1 MIEKFKWRVRIS
13 ILEGSGSLG
22 WVSIKKAIITGV
34 TGQDGA
40 YLAKFLL
47 DKGYRVYGTYR
58 RLSTPNFWRI
68 QSLGIHE
75 DICLLS
81 CELGD
86 QSSMIN
92 IIQEYKPDEF
102 YNPDL
107 YLNLAR
113 IYLTFDM
120 KSDAIR
126 FLRRGLMVEPDN
138 DQIQTRLVE
147 LGVRRRPLFRF
158 LPRSHVFNRIFGRVQ
173 SRVLGPSFR
182 GLTKAA

>member
-1 MIEKFKWRVRIS
+1 MDKPTEFTAEEHYRRGLTL
-13 ILEGSGSLG
+13 LEGGHGDDAFAHLSR
-22 WVSIKKAIITGV
+22 
-34 TGQDGA
+34 A
-40 YLAKFLL
+40 YLTDPQSARYRSAYALALALVRGQFL
-47 DKGYRVYGTYR
+47 GAA
-58 RLSTPNFWRI
+58 
-68 QSLGIHE
+68 
-75 DICLLS
+75 
-81 CELGD
+81 ELARAAVR
-86 QSSMIN
+86 Q
-92 IIQEYKPDEF
+92 EF

-126 FLRRGLMVEPDN
+126 E
-138 DQIQTRLVE
+138 QIQTRLVE

-158 LPRSHVFNRIFGRVQ
+158 LPRNHVVNRLLGRVQ

>member
-1 MIEKFKWRVRIS
+1 MDKPTEFTAEEHYRRGLTL
-13 ILEGSGSLG
+13 LEGGHGDDAFEHLSR
-22 WVSIKKAIITGV
+22 
-34 TGQDGA
+34 A
-40 YLAKFLL
+40 YLTDPQSAR
-47 DKGYRVYGTYR
+47 YRSAYALALVGAA
-58 RLSTPNFWRI
+58 
-68 QSLGIHE
+68 
-75 DICLLS
+75 
-81 CELGD
+81 ELARAAVR
-86 QSSMIN
+86 Q
-92 IIQEYKPDEF
+92 EF

-138 DQIQTRLVE
+138 DQIQNRLVE

-182 GLTKAA
+182 GLTRAA

>member
-1 MIEKFKWRVRIS
+1 MDKPNEFTAEEHYRRGLTL
-13 ILEGSGSLG
+13 LEGGHGDDAFEHLSR
-22 WVSIKKAIITGV
+22 
-34 TGQDGA
+34 A
-40 YLAKFLL
+40 YLTDPQSARYRSAYALALALVRGQFL
-47 DKGYRVYGTYR
+47 GAA
-58 RLSTPNFWRI
+58 
-68 QSLGIHE
+68 
-75 DICLLS
+75 
-81 CELGD
+81 ELARAAVR
-86 QSSMIN
+86 Q
-92 IIQEYKPDEF
+92 EF

-138 DQIQTRLVE
+138 EQIQTRLVE

-158 LPRSHVFNRIFGRVQ
+158 LPRNHVFNRLLGRVQ